1 MDKRFDVTS
10 LGSTLLRLSVPPG
23 DRLETAPMFEV
34 RTAGT
39 ESNTLTALSR
49 MGKKTGWVS
58 RLTNNP
64 LGRRI
69 AREIGSFGV
78 DVSRVIWTDQDRNE
92 TFFVEYGAAPRPT
105 QVIYDRR
112 HSAVANIAFEE
123 MDLEYLLSGRIL
135 HLTGIFPALSENCAD
150 VLRRVMNEAKKAE
163 VKISFDLNYRAK
175 LWNPQQAKTV
185 LSPIM
190 KKADIILVT
199 REDAVNI
206 FSIAGTAE
214 EMVSALYKEFSPE
227 LCVVTLGTEGGIAF
241 DGKSY
246 YTCKGYPAET
256 LDRLGAGDSFS
267 AGVLCGVLE
276 NSVQTGMDYASAMA
290 ALKLG
295 LRGDYFVSDKAEVL
309 RVLNSQG
316 QREVGR

>member
-10 LGSTLLRLSVPPG
+10 LGSTLVRLSVPPG
-23 DRLETAPMFEV
+23 DRLETAPVFEV

-49 MGKKTGWVS
+49 MGKKTGWIS
-58 RLTNNP
+58 RLTDNA

-92 TFFVEYGAAPRPT
+92 TFFVEYGANPRPT

-112 HSAVANIAFEE
+112 HSAVANIRFEE
-123 MDLEYLLSGRIL
+123 IDLEYLLSGRIL
-135 HLTGIFPALSENCAD
+135 HLTGIFTALSESCAG
-150 VLRRVMNEAKKAE
+150 VQRRVMAEAKRAG
-163 VKISFDLNYRAK
+163 VKVSFDVNYRAK
-175 LWNPQQAKTV
+175 LWTPPQARAV
-185 LSPIM
+185 LRQVM
-190 KKADIILVT
+190 KEADIILVT
-199 REDAVNI
+199 REDAASV
-206 FSIAGTAE
+206 FDMSGTAE
-214 EMVSALYKEFSPE
+214 EVVSRFYREFSPE

-241 DGKSY
+241 DGRSY

-256 LDRLGAGDSFS
+256 IDRLGAGDCFA